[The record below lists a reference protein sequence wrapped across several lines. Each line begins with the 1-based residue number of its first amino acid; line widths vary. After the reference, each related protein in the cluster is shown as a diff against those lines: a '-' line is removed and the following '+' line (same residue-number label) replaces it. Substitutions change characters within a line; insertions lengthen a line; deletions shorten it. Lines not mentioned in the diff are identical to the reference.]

1 MAEAEERAVSA
12 AHHSLQWS
20 RWRGD
25 QDKLVEA
32 DLHHVAECSGAQ
44 LVLAVLVRVEAV
56 EGEHL
61 GRGHV
66 QAPPLRVPGPGP
78 GSLLGAVHLRGG
90 GAVEAVRGEQRHLL
104 LLLVHLEK

>member
-1 MAEAEERAVSA
+1 MAEAEQRAVSA

-20 RWRGD
+20 RWREGK
-25 QDKLVEA
+25 DKLVEA
-32 DLHHVAECSGAQ
+32 DLNHVAECSGTQ

-66 QAPPLRVPGPGP
+66 QAPPLRVPGP